1 LGLEEESGHVGAIP
15 VVIVIG
21 LLFGLLLYYLRL
33 YMMGW
38 LAEVFL
44 VTVLAFIVSS
54 WIAPHVIR
62 GSKGAVQIPLLGHLI
77 QPKAYVFLVFF
88 IFVCLAGI
96 LIDRFAQFVVGYVQA
111 GFSDI
116 IGHLIVGLILAF
128 LVYAD
133 LEKEYYDS

>member
-1 LGLEEESGHVGAIP
+1 MGLDEEGGHIGAVP
-15 VVIVIG
+15 VAFVIG
-21 LLFGLLLYYLRL
+21 LLFGLLLYYLRIL
-33 YMMGW
+33 MMGW
-38 LAEVFL
+38 LAEIFL
-44 VTVLAFIVSS
+44 VTVLAFLVSS
-54 WIAPHVIR
+54 WVAPYVIR
-62 GSKGAVQIPLLGHLI
+62 GSKGAVQIPFLGHLI

-96 LIDRFAQFVVGYVQA
+96 LIDRFAQFVVVYVEA

-133 LEKEYYDS
+133 LEKEYYEF